1 MTVEAVALLGLVA
14 LYAVV
19 NGLNDGGSLTG
30 AAIQT
35 SRLRPLAA
43 ITIHASALIVIP
55 LVFGAPVA
63 RTLADRLVDF
73 DAITGTQVLAVA
85 VLAAIAVTG
94 GLAWARLP
102 TSLTLATIGA
112 FVGAGL
118 GSPLTV
124 DGAEVAR
131 VLALGVAAPIL
142 GALGAFALVSLLRLS
157 LLARLGRVDSRVRA
171 VTSTLV
177 ALAYAANDGQKM
189 IAVAVVATGAGV
201 TAAAHPGVGMLV
213 GLAVAFVL
221 GTLVGMRR
229 SGATLGHGV
238 VAARPSYLALS
249 EASAAGAVALTG
261 ALGAPVSMTQSLA
274 GSLAGSGLNEGLRRV
289 RWRLASRLVVAWV
302 VTFPAALLFAALATW
317 LLVDGAAAG
326 GGT

>member
-1 MTVEAVALLGLVA
+1 MALLGLAA
-14 LYAVV
+14 LYAVI
-19 NGLNDGGSLTG
+19 NGLNDGGALTG

-43 ITIHASALIVIP
+43 VVIHASALVAIP

-63 RTLADRLVDF
+63 RTLAGRLVDF
-73 DAITGTQVLAVA
+73 DADVGAQVLAVA

-118 GSPLTV
+118 GSPLAV
-124 DGAEVAR
+124 DGVEVGR

-142 GALGAFALVSLLRLS
+142 GGLVAYGLVSLVRLS
-157 LLARLGRVDSRVRA
+157 LLARVGRVDSRVRA

-189 IAVAVVATGAGV
+189 IAVAVVATGAGA
-201 TAAAHPGVGMLV
+201 TAAARPGAGMLA
-213 GLAVAFVL
+213 GLAVAFAL

-238 VAARPSYLALS
+238 VAARPSYLAFS

-261 ALGAPVSMTQSLA
+261 AFGAPVSMTQALA
-274 GSLAGSGLNEGLRRV
+274 GSLAGRGLNEGLRRV

-302 VTFPAALLFAALATW
+302 VTFPAALLLAALITW
-317 LLVDGAAAG
+317 LLVDGVAAG
-326 GGT
+326 GGA